1 MSTRLEGSRT
11 PAATIHFLFLI
22 GQQGVR
28 FLATTGRRDVLRID
42 GGGVT
47 GKKVKAPVP
56 NGWVGSPSID
66 SAAFMAH
73 SKFGFMCTVLKPD
86 LDTP

>member
-1 MSTRLEGSRT
+1 
-11 PAATIHFLFLI
+11 
-22 GQQGVR
+22 V
-28 FLATTGRRDVLRID
+28 DVLRID

-56 NGWVGSPSID
+56 NGWFGSPSID
-66 SAAFMAH
+66 SASFIPH
-73 SKFGFMCTVLKPD
+73 SQFGFMCTVLKPD

>member
-1 MSTRLEGSRT
+1 MTPSSTRRAPSVTSAEEERPPT
-11 PAATIHFLFLI
+11 
-22 GQQGVR
+22 
-28 FLATTGRRDVLRID
+28 RDVLRIV

-47 GKKVKAPVP
+47 GKKVNAPVP
-56 NGWVGSPSID
+56 NSWFGSPSID
-66 SAAFMAH
+66 SAAFIPH